1 MSILRELNY
10 LFDRK
15 TKIKSIF
22 MMLIISLGS
31 VAELLGVAIIIP
43 IINLAMDPAA
53 IDTDKYCRMIAQLFD
68 LKEAKQVLLVY
79 IAIAILLYIVKNI
92 YLAWMTYCINRFS
105 KKIRMQFSIRLMESY
120 MKQPYKYFLHKN
132 SAEIMRSITN
142 DTVNLYTAIANSLQT
157 MSHGITAL
165 LIIIFLAATNIVM
178 TLVMAVLLGGCVLI
192 VMFGLQRKIKKLGAE
207 FQKCSA
213 QILQYAKQA
222 FEGIKEVKINN
233 REKYFVSEYKNV
245 FHNATQIE
253 LVNNMLNSLPKYL
266 IEAICIGGILGYLA
280 IAILVGGDISQM
292 LVQLSAFAV
301 GAFKLLPS
309 VNTLYANV
317 TNVMYNKASID
328 LIYHDIKEVE
338 DIPEENIE
346 DQNIEKLEL
355 RQNISVKQ
363 ICFHYDGT
371 DRDVLRGVS
380 FEIKK
385 GESVAFIG
393 ESGGGKTTLVD
404 LIIGILEPSEG
415 RVEVDGVNVC
425 GRAREWRKNIGYIPQ
440 NIFLLDDTIRKN
452 VAYGVPEEQID
463 DEKIWRCLKKAQLD
477 TFVEGLTEKLDT
489 KVGEAGA
496 RLSGGQR
503 QRLGIARA
511 LYREP
516 DILVFDEAT
525 SALDTET
532 EKEVMAAIDVLH
544 GEKTILMIAHRLTT
558 IENCDHVYR
567 VGQQR
572 IEQVR

>member
-1 MSILRELNY
+1 MNILQELNY
-10 LFDRK
+10 LFDRR
-15 TKIKSIF
+15 TKLKSIC
-22 MMLIISLGS
+22 MLLIICIGS
-31 VAELLGVAIIIP
+31 IAELLGVAIILP
-43 IINLAMDPAA
+43 IVELAMEPDA
-53 IDTDKYCRMIAQLFD
+53 INTNQYCRAIADLFQLD
-68 LKEAKQVLLVY
+68 ETKQVLLVY
-79 IAIAILLYIVKNI
+79 IGIAILLYIVKNI

-105 KKIRMQFSIRLMESY
+105 KNIRMKFSIKLMESY

-132 SAEIMRSITN
+132 SAEIMRSISN
-142 DTVNLYTAIANSLQT
+142 DTVNLYTSIANSLQT
-157 MSHGITAL
+157 VSHGITAL
-165 LIIIFLAATNIVM
+165 LIIIFLAATNLAM
-178 TLVMAVLLGGCVLI
+178 TLVMALLMGGCVLI
-192 VMFGLQRKIKKLGAE
+192 IMLGLQRKIKKLGAE

-233 REKYFVSEYKNV
+233 REKYFVNEYKNV
-245 FHNATQIE
+245 FHEATKIE
-253 LVNNMLNSLPKYL
+253 LINNMLNSLPKYL

-280 IAILVGGDISQM
+280 IAILIGGDISQM
-292 LVQLSAFAV
+292 LVQLSAFAT

-309 VNTLYANV
+309 VNTLYTNV

-328 LIYHDIKEVE
+328 LIYHDIREVE
-338 DIPEENIE
+338 KIPEENIE
-346 DQNIEKLEL
+346 DVNVEKRGLLEK
-355 RQNISVKQ
+355 ISVKQ
-363 ICFHYDGT
+363 ICFHYDGMSK
-371 DRDVLRGVS
+371 DVLHEVS
-380 FEIKK
+380 FEIEK
-385 GESVAFIG
+385 GKSVAFIG

-404 LIIGILEPSEG
+404 VIIGILSPTKG
-415 RVEVDGVNVC
+415 RIEVDGTDIC
-425 GRAREWRKNIGYIPQ
+425 DQTREWRKNIGYIPQ

-452 VAYGVPEEQID
+452 VAFGITEDCVD
-463 DEKIWRCLKKAQLD
+463 DERVWKCLEKAQLN
-477 TFVEGLTEKLDT
+477 TFVENLEEKLDT

-511 LYREP
+511 LYRDP

-544 GEKTILMIAHRLTT
+544 GEKTILMIAHRLST

-567 VGQQR
+567 VGNQS